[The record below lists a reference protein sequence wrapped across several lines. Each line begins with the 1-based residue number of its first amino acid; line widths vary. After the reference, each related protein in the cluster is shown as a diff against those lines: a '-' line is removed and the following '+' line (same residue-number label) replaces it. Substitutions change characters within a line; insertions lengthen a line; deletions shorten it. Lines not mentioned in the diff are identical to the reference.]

1 MALAETDPTRIDD
14 LDDLLDYLT
23 KNLRCTKVVAACVVN
38 QAYLDGELRLEKQDL
53 IRDGEPYG
61 GWIAIDAKFGHLELD
76 RHGRMRVVPGIKLWR
91 EARYRIDEQ
100 CDARAIWPLPSAS
113 QTTAPDKQQ
122 DEQLVP
128 PTSATSTAALPL
140 PHKTKPTTPF
150 KKAKRETQHDRLINL
165 MKERQ
170 LKAGMLPRDVRT
182 LIEAA
187 YKTKHRVA
195 VAPSRSA
202 ITRAYDECESALTD
216 LRGMPADLS
225 KFYPATPIYEWL
237 NPAVD

>member
-91 EARYRIDEQ
+91 EARYCIAGQ
-100 CDARAIWPLPSAS
+100 CDARALWPTPS
-113 QTTAPDKQQ
+113 TLMT
-122 DEQLVP
+122 
-128 PTSATSTAALPL
+128 ALP
-140 PHKTKPTTPF
+140 PPPKPITPPKKTKPTTPP